1 MQSRVLR
8 RLIGWSLLAGA
19 VAVLGAA
26 MALGAASAQAQGAG
40 GCKLALVLALD
51 VSSSVDDRE
60 HHLQSVGTAAALAD
74 PEVREAILFGGGG
87 VLLSVFEWSG
97 RNQQVIQLPWTY
109 LDSDAAIA
117 EAAASLLKADRSFK
131 EFPTALGFAIG
142 FARIHLE
149 KAPMPC
155 SRRVIDVSGDGVN
168 NAGFLP
174 ESAYRAAS
182 FHGITVN
189 GLVIKGAWPDPE
201 SFYRDQV
208 VRGPGHFIEIA
219 QGYASYSEAMK
230 KKLVREILGGPL
242 SMR

>member
-1 MQSRVLR
+1 MESPLLR
-8 RLIGWSLLAGA
+8 RLIGWSLLAA
-19 VAVLGAA
+19 FVALVGLAMVVGGGSARAQDAA
-26 MALGAASAQAQGAG
+26 
-40 GCKLALVLALD
+40 GCKLALVLAMD

-60 HHLQSVGTAAALAD
+60 HHLQTVGTAAALAD
-74 PEVREAILFGGGG
+74 PDVREAILFGGGG
-87 VLLSVFEWSG
+87 MLLSVFEWSG

-131 EFPTALGFAIG
+131 EFPTALGFALG
-142 FARIHLE
+142 YARIHLE
-149 KAPMPC
+149 QAPMPC
-155 SRRVIDVSGDGVN
+155 LRRVIDISGDGIN

-182 FHGITVN
+182 FQGITVN

-201 SFYRDQV
+201 KFYRDQV

-219 QGYASYSEAMK
+219 HGYASYAEAMK
-230 KKLVREILGGPL
+230 KKLVREILGGPM

>member
-1 MQSRVLR
+1 MPGLIRR
-8 RLIGWSLLAGA
+8 RLIGWGLLLGFVFL
-19 VAVLGAA
+19 VAWFG
-26 MALGAASAQAQGAG
+26 SARAQEGV

-60 HHLQSVGTAAALAD
+60 HHLQTVGTAAALAD

-87 VLLSVFEWSG
+87 IWFSVFEWSG

-117 EAAASLLKADRSFK
+117 EAAARLLKSERSFK
-131 EFPTALGFAIG
+131 EFPTAVGFAVG

-149 KAPMPC
+149 SVPEPC
-155 SRRVIDVSGDGVN
+155 LRRVIDISGDGIN
-168 NAGFLP
+168 NEGFRP
-174 ESAYRAAS
+174 GSAYRAAS
-182 FHGITVN
+182 FAGITVN

-201 SFYRDQV
+201 QFYREEV

-219 QGYASYSEAMK
+219 NGYGAYAEAMK
-230 KKLVREILGGPL
+230 RKLVREIIGGAV